1 MTSPPAALVNALYTG
16 SDRGL
21 LADLFA
27 ADALAFA
34 AYPVCSALVMASR
47 GRVTDV
53 TEVPADTVGAQ
64 LEHLATTAGVSGIK
78 AAVMPNHSIVDA
90 VMTFADRAQV
100 PLIVDVR
107 LSGPSGETVMTARAM
122 DRMSE
127 LLDRTSLL
135 IMRADE
141 AAVFTGGEITSLDD
155 AQVAAQRAFR
165 RGAKQVV
172 IRCGTL
178 PARFHDAAE
187 DPGNDENRLN
197 ADLFFDGEDYALF
210 ETPVVLDAPDGGD
223 DAYGTAI
230 LQQLISGESAIT
242 ALQHATRFVAEAQ
255 RSATDNP
262 LPRLGYGWK

>member
-1 MTSPPAALVNALYTG
+1 MTFPPAALVNALYTG

-21 LADLFA
+21 SADLLA

-53 TEVPADTVGAQ
+53 TEVPADTVAAQ

-78 AAVMPNHSIVDA
+78 AAVMPNHAIVDA
-90 VMTFADRAQV
+90 VVSFAHRARV

-107 LSGPSGETVMTARAM
+107 LSGPSGETVMTSRAM

-127 LLDRTSLL
+127 WLDQTTLL

-141 AAVFTGGEITSLDD
+141 AALFTGGEIASLDD

-165 RGAKQVV
+165 QGAKQVV
-172 IRCGTL
+172 IRCGPL
-178 PARFHDAAE
+178 PARFHDAAD
-187 DPGNDENRLN
+187 DPGLSESRLN
-197 ADLFFDGEDYALF
+197 ADLFYDGEDFALF
-210 ETPVVLDAPDGGD
+210 ETPLIPESPEGSD
-223 DAYGTAI
+223 DAFGTAV
-230 LQQLISGESAIT
+230 LQRLVSGESIIS

-255 RSATDNP
+255 RNATSDP
-262 LPRLGYGWK
+262 LPRLGYRWK